1 VVDVLVIPDGAAAAT
16 LDAAHTP
23 TLDGLTAEGATALVQ
38 TTPAGL
44 APGSETCIPA
54 LLGRPP
60 RAQPG
65 RGRVDAAA
73 YGIEVPPGLIPWRV
87 DVVGAG
93 GTRATADQAAATAH
107 RLGAIHT
114 RGHRLLLLAPQKPA
128 ARSGLII
135 WDDGPAPSGP
145 LDAPTAI
152 VCADGAAAGCGRLLG
167 AHVIVPAG
175 ATGDVDTDLGAKA
188 RAAITALDKCWR
200 RVVVHVGAPDEA
212 AHRRDR
218 PTVIQVLERIDRQL
232 LAPLAEAVRAS
243 GGRLAVCPD
252 HATDPLTGRHDSA
265 PVRAVRWGAGIEPET
280 ETEPER
286 EPESEP
292 ETETEPEAET
302 EPEIETETAAVV
314 SPEWLHQ
321 PQAVAA

>member
-1 VVDVLVIPDGAAAAT
+1 VVDVLVIPDGAGAPA

-23 TLDGLTAEGATALVQ
+23 TLDSLTAEGATALVQ
-38 TTPAGL
+38 TTPPGL

-73 YGIEVPPGLIPWRV
+73 YGIEVPPGLIAWRV
-87 DVVGAG
+87 DVFSAE
-93 GTRATADQAAATAH
+93 GTRASPDHAAATAEH
-107 RLGAIHT
+107 LGAIHT
-114 RGHRLLLLAPQKPA
+114 RGHRLLLLAEHKPP
-128 ARSGLII
+128 ARSGLTV

-167 AHVIVPAG
+167 ANVIVPAG
-175 ATGDVDTDLGAKA
+175 ATGDVDTDLDAKA
-188 RAAITALDKCWR
+188 RAVIAALDVGWG

-218 PTVIQVLERIDRQL
+218 PAVVKALERIDRQL
-232 LAPLAEAVRAS
+232 LAALADAVSARD
-243 GGRLAVCPD
+243 GRLTVCPD

-265 PVRAVRWGAGIEPET
+265 PVRAVRWGAGIKPEAEPET
-280 ETEPER
+280 AP
-286 EPESEP
+286 
-292 ETETEPEAET
+292 
-302 EPEIETETAAVV
+302 AVAV
-314 SPEWLHQ
+314 SPQWLHR